1 MAVFERVL
9 VAADFSE
16 ASGRA
21 VELAVAIARETG
33 AELHVVN
40 VCEIP
45 DYGEFPTAVDLVTPL
60 SETAARRLGE
70 LVASLRGV
78 VPGVRGALK
87 VGVAWEQILA
97 AADELGADLLV
108 VGTHGRRG
116 IAHAVMGSVA
126 ERVVRMSR
134 IPVLTARSRV
144 ADGR

>member
-1 MAVFERVL
+1 MPVFKRVL

-21 VELAVAIARETG
+21 VELAAAIARDAG

-45 DYGEFPTAVDLVTPL
+45 NYGQFPTSVDLVTPL
-60 SETAARRLGE
+60 SEAATRKLGE

-78 VPGVRGALK
+78 VPGVKGTLK

-97 AADELGADLLV
+97 AAEELAPDLV
-108 VGTHGRRG
+108 VLGTHGRRG
-116 IAHAVMGSVA
+116 FAHALMGSVA
-126 ERVVRMSR
+126 ERVVRTSPT
-134 IPVLTARSRV
+134 PVLTVRSRV
-144 ADGR
+144 ADAR